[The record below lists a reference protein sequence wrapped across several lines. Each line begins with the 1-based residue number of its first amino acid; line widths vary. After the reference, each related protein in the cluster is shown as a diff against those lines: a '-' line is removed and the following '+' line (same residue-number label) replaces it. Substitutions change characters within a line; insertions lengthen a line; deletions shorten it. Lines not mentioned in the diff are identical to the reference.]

1 MMMVD
6 GQLMVD
12 GQKGKGGERESSVQ
26 NRPPAEPSIGLLKVQ
41 RYR

>member
-12 GQKGKGGERESSVQ
+12 GQKGKGRESSVK
-26 NRPPAEPSIGLLKVQ
+26 NRPPAEPSIGLLNVQ